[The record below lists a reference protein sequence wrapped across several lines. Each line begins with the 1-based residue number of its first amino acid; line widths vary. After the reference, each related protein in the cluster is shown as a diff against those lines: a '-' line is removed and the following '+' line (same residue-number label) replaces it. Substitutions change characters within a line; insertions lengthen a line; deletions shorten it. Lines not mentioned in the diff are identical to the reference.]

1 MRTPTLQELMGLVE
15 SNDTSQFSL
24 FVLRG
29 MLPHANLQCRSTE
42 RKISGEKAQPLECG
56 SEPKLN
62 LLSRLRIVYP
72 SAADSVRPNI
82 LIIVNPAS
90 GGGRALA
97 AETLVA
103 SYLASQSKSIQ
114 FVHSR
119 SWENMRE
126 LAANGA
132 AEGYRYVIALGG
144 DGTFHHVVEGIRG
157 THAIAG
163 FFPAGNGN
171 DIARDLGIPTDAVS
185 AAAAFCHSVP
195 RAVDLVRV
203 QFPDGRAHFIGAGGM
218 GLDAEAAHLAN
229 TRFNSWPGVTRYLA
243 GALRTFFS
251 KPAFELVAELD
262 GTRWMGRAI
271 FAAVANSSS
280 YGSGVRIAPDAKMD
294 DGWLDVVLV
303 EDIAWTRLVEA
314 IPIVLTTGD
323 LRFDEVKRFRC
334 RRAVLRADRA
344 VKVHGDGELL
354 GESPAEFEILPAA
367 IHVMVPTTVAG

>member
-1 MRTPTLQELMGLVE
+1 MAKLGAQALEGFGPAFFEMAALPSRTRTLNNSVSRAIRFILVADPVH
-15 SNDTSQFSL
+15 SDT
-24 FVLRG
+24 
-29 MLPHANLQCRSTE
+29 
-42 RKISGEKAQPLECG
+42 
-56 SEPKLN
+56 
-62 LLSRLRIVYP
+62 
-72 SAADSVRPNI
+72 

-97 AETLVA
+97 AEPLVA
-103 SYLASQSKSIQ
+103 GYLASQSKSVQ

-119 SWENMRE
+119 SSENIRE

-132 AEGYRYVIALGG
+132 AAGYRYVIALGG
-144 DGTFHHVVEGIRG
+144 DGAFHHVVEGIRG
-157 THAIAG
+157 TGAIAG
-163 FFPAGNGN
+163 FLPAGNGN
-171 DIARDLGIPTDAVS
+171 DIARDLGIPADTVS
-185 AAAAFCHSVP
+185 AAATFCHSVP

-203 QFPDGRAHFIGAGGM
+203 QFPDGRSAHFIGAGGM

-229 TRFNSWPGVTRYLA
+229 TRFKNWPGVTRYLA
-243 GALRTFFS
+243 GALRTFFGE
-251 KPAFELVAELD
+251 PAFELAAELD
-262 GTRWMGRAI
+262 GTRWTGRAI

-303 EDIAWTRLVEA
+303 KDVAWTRLVEA

-334 RRAVLRADRA
+334 CRAVLRADRA

-354 GESPAEFEILPAA
+354 GESPAEFEILPRA
-367 IHVMVPTTVAG
+367 IHVMVPGFSYRR

>member
-1 MRTPTLQELMGLVE
+1 VTSE
-15 SNDTSQFSL
+15 SFYSSTADPVHPDT
-24 FVLRG
+24 
-29 MLPHANLQCRSTE
+29 
-42 RKISGEKAQPLECG
+42 
-56 SEPKLN
+56 
-62 LLSRLRIVYP
+62 
-72 SAADSVRPNI
+72 

-97 AETLVA
+97 AEPLVA
-103 SYLASQSKSIQ
+103 SYLAAQSKSVQ

-119 SWENMRE
+119 SSEDIRE
-126 LAANGA
+126 QAANGA

-144 DGTFHHVVEGIRG
+144 DGAFHHVVEGIRG
-157 THAIAG
+157 TGAIAG

-171 DIARDLGIPTDAVS
+171 DIARDLGIPADAVS
-185 AAAAFCHSVP
+185 AAAAFYHSAP

-203 QFPDGRAHFIGAGGM
+203 QFRDGRTAHFIGAGGM

-229 TRFNSWPGVTRYLA
+229 TRFKSWPGVTRYLA
-243 GALRTFFS
+243 GTLWTFFRE
-251 KPAFELVAELD
+251 PAFELTSEMD
-262 GTRWMGRAI
+262 GTRWAGRAL
-271 FAAVANSSS
+271 FAAVANATS
-280 YGSGVRIAPDAKMD
+280 YGSGVRIAPEAKMD

-334 RRAVLRADRA
+334 RRIVLRADRA

-354 GESPAEFEILPAA
+354 GESPAEFEILPGA
-367 IHVMVPTTVAG
+367 IQVMVPVPAAGR